1 MALMSSPT
9 QTRTC
14 NYKVFAFWRQ
24 PRARG
29 LVYQA
34 LLVSGL
40 LFIGGYLLSNT
51 FDNLAAR
58 NITTGFDFLG
68 QEAGF
73 AISESV
79 LAYSPADTYARV
91 LVAGLLNTLKVSLA
105 GVVLATILGFVVG
118 LARLSRN
125 GLLAGLA
132 RAYVELMRN
141 VPLLL
146 QLFFWYALI
155 TEVAPSPRQ
164 ASEWLPGVFVSNRG
178 LVLPVFDFATM
189 AWSMP
194 TLKGFN
200 FTGGV
205 TISPEFLAL
214 GLGLVLY
221 TSAFVAEIVRSGIQS
236 VKHGQWLAGRAIG
249 LSDRQV
255 TRFIVL
261 PQALR
266 VMIPPMTSQYLNL
279 TKNSSLAVALG
290 YPDIVSVANTMI
302 NQTGQALEGVAIIMA
317 AYLTVSLI
325 IAVLMSAYN
334 RCILR
339 GAR

>member
-1 MALMSSPT
+1 MALMSPRT
-9 QTRTC
+9 QTTAS
-14 NYKVFAFWRQ
+14 NYKVVAFWRQ
-24 PRARG
+24 PRVRG

-34 LLVSGL
+34 LLVFGVL
-40 LFIGGYLLSNT
+40 LMSWYLLSNT
-51 FDNLAAR
+51 LDNLAAR
-58 NITTGFDFLG
+58 NISTGFDFLSH
-68 QEAGF
+68 EAGF

-79 LAYSPADTYARV
+79 LAYSPADTYAHV
-91 LVAGLLNTLKVSLA
+91 LVAGLLNTLKVSFV

-118 LARLSRN
+118 LARLSSN
-125 GLLAGLA
+125 GMLAGLA
-132 RAYVELMRN
+132 RAHVELMRN

-164 ASEWLPGVFVSNRG
+164 ASEWLPGVFMSNRG
-178 LVLPVFDFATM
+178 LVLPAFDFAAM
-189 AWSMP
+189 AWSIP

-236 VKHGQWLAGRAIG
+236 VRHGQWLAGRAIG

-255 TRFIVL
+255 MRFVVL

-279 TKNSSLAVALG
+279 TKNSSLAVAVG

-317 AYLTVSLI
+317 AYLTVSLS
-325 IAVLMSAYN
+325 IAVLMNACN
-334 RCILR
+334 RRVSR
-339 GAR
+339 GA